1 MASDEAKAA
10 AIGLVNDFRARGLC
24 VWSAIRRD
32 AVADGLITR
41 INDPKQISSE
51 ASQLCGAASVVYNLA
66 QSDPSAYAQLAI
78 DLYEKGEGKVKS
90 LTIKPSADLR
100 KTAVPGGNDP
110 ADWIVLA
117 SLRDSENLLFTY
129 HGDGR
134 WKVPFFGGSLD
145 DAKAI
150 QLPHTVAAWFKS
162 FGYSDVKNV
171 TNLLFTKDWD
181 DIRDADKLYRGGYKV
196 CLFISAN
203 MLYTASQEDA
213 STLPDHW
220 VGMASPV
227 LSSTLHFDPTATVS
241 ATVYTWGA
249 VRDVHENPSKK
260 MTVKQ
265 FLSNFYGYVAAR
277 P

>member
-10 AIGLVNDFRARGLC
+10 AIGLVNDFRTRGLC
-24 VWSAIRRD
+24 TWGAIRRD
-32 AVADGLITR
+32 ALADGLIVR
-41 INDPKQISSE
+41 INDPKQISSA
-51 ASQLCGAASVVYNLA
+51 ASQLCGAASVIYSLA
-66 QSDPSAYAQLAI
+66 QADPSAYAQLAI
-78 DLYEKGEGKVKS
+78 DLFEKGEGKVKS
-90 LTIKPSADLR
+90 LTIKPSPDLR

-117 SLRDSENLLFTY
+117 SLRDSENWLFTY

-134 WKVPFFGGSLD
+134 WNIPFLGSAD

-150 QLPHTVAAWFKS
+150 QMPHTVAAWFTS

-181 DIRDADKLYRGGYKV
+181 DVRDADKLYRSGYKV

-203 MLYTASQEDA
+203 MLYTSSQGDA
-213 STLPDHW
+213 STVPDHW
-220 VGMASPV
+220 IVMASPV
-227 LSSTLHFDPTATVS
+227 LSSTIHLDPTATIS

-249 VRDVHENPSKK
+249 LRDIHENPSKK

-265 FLSNFYGYVAAR
+265 FLSNFYGYVAAK

>member
-1 MASDEAKAA
+1 MASDEAKAG
-10 AIGLVNDFRARGLC
+10 AIGLVNDFRTRGLC
-24 VWSAIRRD
+24 MWGAIRREQL
-32 AVADGLITR
+32 AEGLIVR
-41 INDPKQISSE
+41 INDPKQISSA

-66 QSDPSAYAQLAI
+66 EADPSAYAKLAI
-78 DLYEKGEGKVKS
+78 DLFEKAEGKVKS

-100 KTAVPGGNDP
+100 KTAVPGGNDA

-117 SLRDSENLLFTY
+117 SLRDSENWLFTY

-134 WKVPFFGGSLD
+134 WNIPYIGSAD

-150 QLPHTVAAWFKS
+150 QMPHTVAAWFTS

-181 DIRDADKLYRGGYKV
+181 DVRDADRLYRSGYKV
-196 CLFISAN
+196 SLFISAN
-203 MLYTASQEDA
+203 ILKTATQGDA
-213 STLPDHW
+213 STVPDHW
-220 VGMASPV
+220 VVMASPV
-227 LSSTLHFDPTATVS
+227 LSSTIHLDPAATIS
-241 ATVYTWGA
+241 ATVYTWGG

-265 FLSNFYGYVAAR
+265 FLGNFYGYVAAK

>member
-1 MASDEAKAA
+1 MASDEAKAG
-10 AIGLVNDFRARGLC
+10 AIGLVNDFRTRGLC
-24 VWSAIRRD
+24 TWGAIRREQL
-32 AVADGLITR
+32 AEGLIVR
-41 INDPKQISSE
+41 INDPKQISSA

-66 QSDPSAYAQLAI
+66 QADPSAYAKLAI
-78 DLYEKGEGKVKS
+78 DLYEKAEGKVKS

-117 SLRDSENLLFTY
+117 SLRDSENWVFTY
-129 HGDGR
+129 HGDER
-134 WKVPFFGGSLD
+134 WKVPFFGGSAD

-150 QLPHTVAAWFKS
+150 QMPHTVAAWFTS

-181 DIRDADKLYRGGYKV
+181 DVRDADRLYRGGYKV
-196 CLFISAN
+196 SLFISAN
-203 MLYTASQEDA
+203 MLHAATQGDA
-213 STLPDHW
+213 STIPDHW
-220 VGMASPV
+220 VVMASPV
-227 LSSTLHFDPTATVS
+227 LSSTIHLDPAATIS
-241 ATVYTWGA
+241 ATVYTWGG
-249 VRDVHENPSKK
+249 VRDVHENPSQK

-265 FLSNFYGYVAAR
+265 FLGNFYGYVAAK

>member
-1 MASDEAKAA
+1 MASDEAKAG
-10 AIGLVNDFRARGLC
+10 AIGLANDFRTRGLC
-24 VWSAIRRD
+24 VWGAIRRD
-32 AVADGLITR
+32 VVADGLIVR
-41 INDPKQISSE
+41 INDPKQISSA

-66 QSDPSAYAQLAI
+66 QADPSAYARLAI

-100 KTAVPGGNDP
+100 KTAVPGGNDA

-117 SLRDSENLLFTY
+117 SLRDSENWLFTY
-129 HGDGR
+129 HGDER
-134 WKVPFFGGSLD
+134 WKVPFFGGSAD

-150 QLPHTVAAWFKS
+150 QMPHTVAAWFKS

-181 DIRDADKLYRGGYKV
+181 DVRDADRLYRSGYKV
-196 CLFISAN
+196 SLFISAN
-203 MLYTASQEDA
+203 MLQAGTQGDA
-213 STLPDHW
+213 STVPDHW
-220 VGMASPV
+220 VVMASPI
-227 LSSTLHFDPTATVS
+227 LSSTIHNDPTATIS
-241 ATVYTWGA
+241 ASVYTWGG
-249 VRDVHENPSKK
+249 VRDVHENPSQK

-265 FLSNFYGYVAAR
+265 FLGNFYGYVAAK

>member
-10 AIGLVNDFRARGLC
+10 AIGLVNDFRTRGLC
-24 VWSAIRRD
+24 MWGTIRRD
-32 AVADGLITR
+32 ALADGLVVR
-41 INDPKQISSE
+41 INDPKQISSA
-51 ASQLCGAASVVYNLA
+51 ASQLCGAASVIYNLA
-66 QSDPSAYAQLAI
+66 QADPSAYAQLAI
-78 DLYEKGEGKVKS
+78 DLFEKGEGKVKS

-117 SLRDSENLLFTY
+117 SLRDSENWLFTY

-134 WKVPFFGGSLD
+134 WNIPLLGSAD

-150 QLPHTVAAWFKS
+150 QMPHTVAAWFTS
-162 FGYSDVKNV
+162 FGYSDVQNV
-171 TNLLFTKDWD
+171 TNLLLTKDWD
-181 DIRDADKLYRGGYKV
+181 DVRDADKLYRSGYKV

-203 MLYTASQEDA
+203 MLSAATQADA

-220 VGMASPV
+220 VVMASPV
-227 LSSTLHFDPTATVS
+227 LSSTIYLDPTATIS
-241 ATVYTWGA
+241 ATVYTWGG
-249 VRDVHENPSKK
+249 VRDVHEIPSKK

-265 FLSNFYGYVAAR
+265 FLSNFYGYVAAK

>member
-10 AIGLVNDFRARGLC
+10 AIGLVNDFRTRGLC
-24 VWSAIRRD
+24 MWGTIRRD
-32 AVADGLITR
+32 ALADGLVVR
-41 INDPKQISSE
+41 INDPKQISSA
-51 ASQLCGAASVVYNLA
+51 ASQLCGSAAVIYNLA
-66 QSDPSAYAQLAI
+66 QADPSAYAQLAI
-78 DLYEKGEGKVKS
+78 DLFEKGEGKIKS

-117 SLRDSENLLFTY
+117 SLRDSENWLFTY

-134 WKVPFFGGSLD
+134 WNIPLLGSAD

-150 QLPHTVAAWFKS
+150 QMPHTVAAWFTS

-181 DIRDADKLYRGGYKV
+181 DVRDADKLYRSGYKV
-196 CLFISAN
+196 CLFISVN
-203 MLYTASQEDA
+203 MLQAATQGDA
-213 STLPDHW
+213 STIPDHW
-220 VGMASPV
+220 VVMASPI
-227 LSSTLHFDPTATVS
+227 LSSTIHLDPTATIS

-249 VRDVHENPSKK
+249 LRDINENSSKK

-265 FLSNFYGYVAAR
+265 FLSNFYGYVAAK

>member
-24 VWSAIRRD
+24 MWGTIRRD
-32 AVADGLITR
+32 ALADGLVVR
-41 INDPKQISSE
+41 INDPKQISSA
-51 ASQLCGAASVVYNLA
+51 ASQLCGAASVIYNLA
-66 QSDPSAYAQLAI
+66 QADPSAYAQLAI
-78 DLYEKGEGKVKS
+78 DLFEKGEGKVKS

-117 SLRDSENLLFTY
+117 SLRDSENWLFTY

-134 WKVPFFGGSLD
+134 WNIPVLGSAD

-150 QLPHTVAAWFKS
+150 QMPHTVAAWFTS

-181 DIRDADKLYRGGYKV
+181 DVGDADKLYRSGYKV

-203 MLYTASQEDA
+203 MLSAATQADA

-220 VGMASPV
+220 VVMASPV
-227 LSSTLHFDPTATVS
+227 LSSTIHLDPTATIS

-265 FLSNFYGYVAAR
+265 FLSNFYGYVAAK